1 MSTITAEEKK
11 ERTTGA
17 VVSAVIHALLILL
30 LLMWHLRASEA
41 PGDDAAAGGILI
53 NFGTTETGFGDE
65 VPETKV
71 VAPPTPPQPESAPA
85 QKESQVVTQD
95 LEDAPSINT
104 SKEKP
109 KKIAEPKPKPADKP
123 VETKPVEPQKPK
135 LLFPGNRDNAAS
147 QGNTQPGGDQG
158 DVKGNPNTNG
168 QAQIDGDNA
177 VGKGGTGIGL
187 NMAGRRITKYPSIT
201 DNSQKTGRV
210 VVNIKVDRY
219 GKVIYAKA
227 TRQGSTTDDGY
238 LFGLAEKAA
247 FQTQLN
253 SSSDMVEQFGTMT
266 FTFKV
271 K

>member
-1 MSTITAEEKK
+1 MSTLTAQEKK
-11 ERTTGA
+11 ERTTSA
-17 VVSAVIHALLILL
+17 VVTAVIHGLL
-30 LLMWHLRASEA
+30 LLLFLFWHLRASDV

-53 NFGTTETGFGDE
+53 NFGTTDTGFGDE
-65 VPETKV
+65 TSETKV

-85 QKESQVVTQD
+85 QKETEVLTQD
-95 LEDAPSINT
+95 TEEAPAINA

-109 KKIAEPKPKPADKP
+109 KKVADPKPKPAEKP
-123 VETKPVEPQKPK
+123 VEAKPVEPQKPK

-147 QGNTQPGGDQG
+147 QGNTTAGGDQG
-158 DVKGNPNTNG
+158 DERGNPNTSGNSQTTGNDPLG
-168 QAQIDGDNA
+168 Q
-177 VGKGGTGIGL
+177 GGTGIGL
-187 NMAGRRITKYPSIT
+187 NMAGRRITQYPSIT

-210 VVNIKVDRY
+210 VVNIKVDRF

-247 FQTQLN
+247 LQTKLN